1 MIATDQV
8 LIAPIV
14 TEKSV
19 STPDKVVFSVHLDAS
34 VDDVKRAVLEYYKIE
49 VVKVNMINLPAKTR
63 NMGRKI
69 IRKKAPTRKAIVT
82 LPKGA
87 TLNFNDFK

>member
-19 STPDKVVFSVHLDAS
+19 EHPNKTAFKVHNDATTA
-34 VDDVKRAVLEYYKIE
+34 DVKIAVKEFYKVD

-63 NMGRKI
+63 SAGRRTVQRRAKY
-69 IRKKAPTRKAIVT
+69 RKAIVT
-82 LPKGA
+82 LKDGQS
-87 TLNFNDFK
+87 LNFNDFK

>member
-1 MIATDQV
+1 MIPTDQV
-8 LIAPIV
+8 LIAPVV

-19 STPDKVVFSVHLDAS
+19 ATPNKVAFKVHNDATT
-34 VDDVKRAVLEYYKIE
+34 DDVKTAVKEFYKVD

-63 NMGRKI
+63 TAGRRTI
-69 IRKKAPTRKAIVT
+69 QRKAPSRKAIVT
-82 LPKGA
+82 LKEGQ